1 MRKVLA
7 VQSVSGERSVG
18 KMCLPRQK
26 AHGIYIYM
34 KSGEDRR
41 CLLRQKATKEGK
53 ISGIYCA
60 NSCACFLPSVP
71 DSSENVRT
79 QAAIASRPA
88 ACAEGKEVSFVSGF
102 LHPEVL
108 FLVSFFFFYNL
119 FLVSLSSVPSFCAA
133 SLAWVSAGMSYP
145 S

>member
-1 MRKVLA
+1 MIKVLA
-7 VQSVSGERSVG
+7 VQSVSGERNAG

-41 CLLRQKATKEGK
+41 CLLRQKATKEGE

-102 LHPEVL
+102 FTLKCFFWCPFFIICFWFHSLTSPLFVL
-108 FLVSFFFFYNL
+108 RVCGCL
-119 FLVSLSSVPSFCAA
+119 PACRIRADC
-133 SLAWVSAGMSYP
+133 W
-145 S
+145 